1 MRPLAS
7 RSLPRRRF
15 LTGTVAAGSGFVVL
29 GLAACKGG
37 SSGTASQRSVGLP
50 TTAAG
55 GPAPRRGGTLAVEW
69 RATTSQWDPYR
80 VNDSVLQHYG
90 GIFEP
95 LVRSNPKTLAV
106 EPLLIASW
114 EEVEA
119 GLHYILH
126 VRQGA
131 VWENKAPTNGRVFD
145 ADDVVYN
152 LKYASGLLDPSK
164 AGQIVR
170 SSSYRGLQSVTAI
183 DKATVEMK
191 LSTPNAAILP
201 GMTDIRQFTIPRE
214 IPDQMPFTDYA
225 KFPSLGP
232 FVTREYR
239 DGETARYDRNPSYW
253 NAQLPYADSAVTKWY
268 GDDAAKIAALLSGDV
283 NISRIEGK
291 QQMDQVQ
298 KSGRDVTVYPYP
310 FRSSTKA
317 YVNLDRVTD
326 KRVAKALRLGFDP
339 AAANGVI
346 YGKGLWDY
354 TGPLDRTL
362 PGATPSDKIAQMP
375 GYNSAT
381 KSADRANAVALLRA
395 AGYPD
400 GDGLSLEILSSA
412 KDGPLFDMLTYF
424 QAQIRQLAPKIK
436 LEIRPGSRCGQPGTL
451 AVRSGLHDDVP

>member
-201 GMTDIRQFTIPRE
+201 
-214 IPDQMPFTDYA
+214 A
-225 KFPSLGP
+225 
-232 FVTREYR
+232 
-239 DGETARYDRNPSYW
+239 
-253 NAQLPYADSAVTKWY
+253 
-268 GDDAAKIAALLSGDV
+268 
-283 NISRIEGK
+283 
-291 QQMDQVQ
+291 
-298 KSGRDVTVYPYP
+298 
-310 FRSSTKA
+310 
-317 YVNLDRVTD
+317 
-326 KRVAKALRLGFDP
+326 
-339 AAANGVI
+339 
-346 YGKGLWDY
+346 
-354 TGPLDRTL
+354 
-362 PGATPSDKIAQMP
+362 
-375 GYNSAT
+375 
-381 KSADRANAVALLRA
+381 
-395 AGYPD
+395 
-400 GDGLSLEILSSA
+400 
-412 KDGPLFDMLTYF
+412 
-424 QAQIRQLAPKIK
+424 
-436 LEIRPGSRCGQPGTL
+436 
-451 AVRSGLHDDVP
+451 